1 MKENKIV
8 FYGSILSFIIASCL
22 FVYTAYASNMLSYLS
37 SDPKACINCHTMD
50 SAYATWSRSS
60 HKNVAKCID
69 CHLPVGDFIAKYKSK
84 AVDGWNHSVAYTL
97 NTYKNNI
104 RISEDGANRVQA
116 NCVRCHSKTSSQ
128 MLVNKNNYHAD
139 SDEALKN
146 GRRCWECHKY
156 TPHGKVRSLTS
167 TPYTLG
173 VNVKMK

>member
-8 FYGSILSFIIASCL
+8 FYGSILSFLIASVL

-50 SAYATWSRSS
+50 SAYSTWSRSS

-69 CHLPVGDFIAKYKSK
+69 CHLPVGDFVSKYKAK
-84 AVDGWNHSVAYTL
+84 ALDGWNHSVAYTF

-104 RISEDGANRVQA
+104 QISEDGANRVQA
-116 NCVRCHSKTSSQ
+116 NCVRCHSDTSSQ
-128 MLVNKNNYHAD
+128 MLINKNNYHGD

-167 TPYTLG
+167 TPFALG
-173 VNVKMK
+173 VKVEMK

>member
-1 MKENKIV
+1 
-8 FYGSILSFIIASCL
+8 
-22 FVYTAYASNMLSYLS
+22 
-37 SDPKACINCHTMD
+37 
-50 SAYATWSRSS
+50 
-60 HKNVAKCID
+60 
-69 CHLPVGDFIAKYKSK
+69 
-84 AVDGWNHSVAYTL
+84 
-97 NTYKNNI
+97 
-104 RISEDGANRVQA
+104 
-116 NCVRCHSKTSSQ
+116 